1 MNILSISSD
10 RKLFETESAVAARMR
25 LYGGLVEEL
34 HVIVTAKR
42 SLGFTDT
49 KLSSEVFL
57 YPTNALMRAGH
68 IVRALRIARTL
79 ARRGKKFDVVTAQDP
94 FELGLAAFL
103 IARMLHA
110 RLHLQIH
117 TDFMSPY
124 FMQGSFMN
132 RMRVPLA
139 KFLIRRADAIRVV
152 SKRIKDSLSTF
163 DFQLSTTAVLPIFV
177 DIERII
183 RAPIQVSLKE
193 KYPQFEK
200 RILMASRWT
209 PEKNIGL
216 AIRAMGEIIKNHP
229 RAGLV
234 VIGSGTEEASLR
246 KLVRELGVEKNVF
259 FEEWQRDPIS
269 YYKTADLFLLTS
281 NYEGYGMT
289 VVEALA
295 AGCPVVMTD
304 VGCAGEVVHDGEN
317 GLVVPV
323 ADFPALVHT
332 LDRVLSGAVP
342 LTSSLPPL
350 LSQKEY
356 LAQYQKSWED
366 ALK

>member
-25 LYGGLVEEL
+25 LYGGLVEGL

-42 SLGFTDT
+42 SLDFTDT

-57 YPTNALMRAGH
+57 HPTNALTRAGH
-68 IVRALRIARTL
+68 IVHALRIARML
-79 ARRGKKFDVVTAQDP
+79 ARRGMKFDVVTAQDP

-103 IARMLHA
+103 IARMLHS
-110 RLHLQIH
+110 RLHLQVH
-117 TDFMSPY
+117 TDFMSPH
-124 FMQGSFMN
+124 FVQGSLMN
-132 RMRVPLA
+132 RMRVLLA

-152 SKRIKDSLSTF
+152 SKRIKDSLSIF
-163 DFQLSTTAVLPIFV
+163 DFRLSTTAVLPIFI
-177 DIERII
+177 DTERIS
-183 RAPIQVSLKE
+183 RVPVQVNLKE
-193 KYPQFEK
+193 KYPQFDK
-200 RILMASRWT
+200 HILMASRWT

-216 AIRAMGEIIKNHP
+216 AIRAIGELIKNHP
-229 RAGLV
+229 RTGLV
-234 VIGSGTEEASLR
+234 IVGSGAEKTSLK
-246 KLVRELGVEKNVF
+246 KLARELGVEKNVF
-259 FEEWQRDPIS
+259 FEGWQEDLIS

-304 VGCAGEVVHDGEN
+304 VGCAGEVVHDGGN
-317 GLVVPV
+317 GLEVPV
-323 ADFPALVHT
+323 GNLSALVHT
-332 LDRVLSGAVP
+332 LDRFLSGAVH